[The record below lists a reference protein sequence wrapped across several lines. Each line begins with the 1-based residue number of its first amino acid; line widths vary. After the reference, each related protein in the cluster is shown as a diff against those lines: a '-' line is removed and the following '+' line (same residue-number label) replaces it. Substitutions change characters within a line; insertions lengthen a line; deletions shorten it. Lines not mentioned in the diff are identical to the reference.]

1 MPVGLAAVVG
11 SGMRENAEIRMGED
25 YRVRVWQFPAVI
37 RVRQVDQ
44 DPTFGTLVT
53 YRFVGES
60 GATFG
65 SERCWPIAWFQDFEI
80 PVPLH
85 KAAQAEWLLTEL
97 NRDALD
103 GWWGRLQ
110 RSRAVPLW
118 IVREERGS
126 AYQG

>member
-1 MPVGLAAVVG
+1 
-11 SGMRENAEIRMGED
+11 MRENAEIRMGED

-80 PVPLH
+80 PIPLLH
-85 KAAQAEWLLTEL
+85 RAAQTECLQTEL
-97 NRDALD
+97 NRDSLD
-103 GWWGRLQ
+103 GWWRGLQ
-110 RSRAVPLW
+110 GSRAVPLW
-118 IVREERGS
+118 IVREDRGN